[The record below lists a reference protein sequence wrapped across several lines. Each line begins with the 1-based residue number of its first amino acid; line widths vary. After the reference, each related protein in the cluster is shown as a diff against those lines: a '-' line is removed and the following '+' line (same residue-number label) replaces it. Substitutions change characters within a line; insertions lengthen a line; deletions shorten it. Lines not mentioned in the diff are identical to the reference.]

1 MMSETSI
8 ARVRQDSDRADR
20 RGAIA
25 DAAID
30 ILGEQ
35 GSRGLTHRAIDK
47 HLGYPEGTTSAYF
60 RRREDLVMAAVKA
73 LFDADFRRIHVLFD
87 TLLASEMVDATSVA
101 RWFAEMLDGVRKDQG
116 PMRMLARY
124 ECFLMAK
131 RHPDTD
137 RLLRASFA
145 LRTEKTEDVFRRLG
159 AAHPNRAA
167 TQFEILLRG
176 AFFTAS
182 FVPEILDDGHLAD
195 QTFFLREIEAAMM
208 A

>member
-1 MMSETSI
+1 MTGTL
-8 ARVRQDSDRADR
+8 ALRAGQDRDRADR
-20 RGAIA
+20 RAAIA

-60 RRREDLVMAAVKA
+60 RRREDLVVVTIKA
-73 LFDADFRRIHVLFD
+73 LFDADFRRINLLFD
-87 TLLASEMVDATSVA
+87 TLLAREAVDLASVA
-101 RWFAEMLDGVRKDQG
+101 QWFARMLAAVRQEQG
-116 PMRMLARY
+116 PVRMLARY

-131 RHPDTD
+131 RNPDTD
-137 RLLRASFA
+137 RLLRASFD
-145 LRTEKTEDVFRRLG
+145 LRTERTEEVFRRLG
-159 AAHPNRAA
+159 AANARRAA
-167 TQFEILLRG
+167 IQFEILLRG

-182 FVPEILDDGHLAD
+182 FMPEILDDGGAGD
-195 QTFFLREIEAAMM
+195 QAFFLREIAAAMQ

>member
-1 MMSETSI
+1 MNDSSA
-8 ARVRQDSDRADR
+8 ARIRQDGDRADR

-60 RRREDLVMAAVKA
+60 RRREDLVMATVKA
-73 LFDADFRRIHVLFD
+73 LFDADFHRIHVLFD
-87 TLLASEMVDATSVA
+87 TLLASETVDAGSVA
-101 RWFAEMLDGVRKDQG
+101 RWFAEMLEGVRRDQG
-116 PMRMLARY
+116 PTRMLARY

-137 RLLRASFA
+137 RLLRTSFA
-145 LRTEKTEDVFRRLG
+145 LRTEKTEEVFRRLG
-159 AAHPNRAA
+159 AAHPDRAA
-167 TQFEILLRG
+167 LQFELLLRG

-182 FVPEILDDGHLAD
+182 FVPEILDDSRLAD
-195 QTFFLREIEAAMM
+195 QAFFLREIDAAMM